1 MPMKAAV
8 PLAAARH
15 PVASALRRWL
25 GGRDVALAALNFVL
39 LFAVALKFPNF
50 VAPANIADI
59 LDDTAILFLL
69 ALAEML
75 VILTGAIDLSVAAS
89 LALTGVAVALVN
101 AAHPALGV
109 APIIVLALVAGTALG
124 AVNAV
129 LVWKLRLPSIVVT
142 VGTLAIYR
150 GCIFLLT
157 GGAWVNSNQ
166 MSDAFLNFIRV
177 RFLGLTTLTWFAIL
191 GILGAGL
198 FLTLSVP
205 GRNLYATGGNRLA
218 ATYAGIDPGRMQAL
232 GFLISGAV
240 SGLCGYFWVS
250 RFAVAYVEV
259 AQGFELQAIAA
270 CVIGGVSIAGG
281 LGTVPGVVLGAL
293 FLGIVKNALP
303 LIGISPFWQMAIA
316 GAVITVAV
324 IINASG
330 EGRARAQRILKE
342 KTA

>member
-1 MPMKAAV
+1 MQARAV
-8 PLAAARH
+8 PPHKAVAALH
-15 PVASALRRWL
+15 RWL
-25 GGRDVALAALNFVL
+25 DGRDVALGALNFVL
-39 LFAVALKFPNF
+39 LVAVALKFPDF
-50 VAPANIADI
+50 LAPRNLADL

-69 ALAEML
+69 ALAEMT
-75 VILTGAIDLSVAAS
+75 VILSGAIDLSVAAN
-89 LALTGVAVALVN
+89 LALTGVSVALVN
-101 AAHPALGV
+101 AAHPGLGV
-109 APIIVLALVAGTALG
+109 VPIMALALVMGAALG
-124 AVNAV
+124 AGNAI
-129 LVWKLRLPSIVVT
+129 LVWKLRLPAIVVT
-142 VGTLAIYR
+142 LGTLAIYR

-177 RFLGLTTLTWFAIL
+177 RFLGLTTLTWIALL
-191 GILGAGL
+191 GIITAGL
-198 FLTLSVP
+198 FLSFSVA
-205 GRNLYATGGNRLA
+205 GRNLYVAGGNRRA

-232 GFLISGAV
+232 AFLISGAV

-293 FLGIVKNALP
+293 FLGIIKNALP
-303 LIGISPFWQMAIA
+303 LIGVSPFWQMAIA
-316 GAVITVAV
+316 GTVITLAV
-324 IINASG
+324 VINARG
-330 EGRARAQRILKE
+330 EGRAQARRILKE

>member
-1 MPMKAAV
+1 MKAAV

-15 PVASALRRWL
+15 PVASGLRRWL

-39 LFAVALKFPNF
+39 LVAVALKFPNF
-50 VAPANIADI
+50 VAPANIADL

-75 VILTGAIDLSVAAS
+75 VILTGAIDLSVAAN

-142 VGTLAIYR
+142 LGTLAIYR
-150 GCIFLLT
+150 GGIFLLT

-177 RFLGLTTLTWFAIL
+177 PFLGLTTLTWIAIL

-198 FLTLSVP
+198 FLTFSVA

-232 GFLISGAV
+232 AFLISGAV

>member
-1 MPMKAAV
+1 MKAAV

-15 PVASALRRWL
+15 PVASGLRRWL

-39 LFAVALKFPNF
+39 LVAVALKFPNF
-50 VAPANIADI
+50 VAPANIADL

-75 VILTGAIDLSVAAS
+75 VILTGAIDLSVAAN

-142 VGTLAIYR
+142 LGTLAIYR
-150 GCIFLLT
+150 GGIFLLT

-177 RFLGLTTLTWFAIL
+177 PFLGLTTLTWIAIL

-198 FLTLSVP
+198 FLTFSVA

-232 GFLISGAV
+232 AFLICGAV

>member
-1 MPMKAAV
+1 MKLAV
-8 PLAAARH
+8 TLAASRDRA
-15 PVASALRRWL
+15 VFSLRRWF
-25 GGRDVALAALNFVL
+25 GGRDVALAALNVVL
-39 LFAVALKFPNF
+39 LVTVALKFPNF
-50 VAPANIADI
+50 LAPGNIADI

-75 VILTGAIDLSVAAS
+75 VILTGAIDLSVAAN

-101 AAHPALGV
+101 AAHPELGV
-109 APIIVLALVAGTALG
+109 APIIAMALVLGTALG
-124 AVNAV
+124 AGNAV

-142 VGTLAIYR
+142 LGTLAIYR

-157 GGAWVNSNQ
+157 GGAWVNSSQ
-166 MSDAFLNFIRV
+166 MSEAFLNFIRAP
-177 RFLGLTTLTWFAIL
+177 FLGLTTLTWIALL
-191 GILGAGL
+191 GILATSL
-198 FLTLSVP
+198 FLTFSVS
-205 GRNLYATGGNRLA
+205 GRNLYVTGGNRLA

-232 GFLISGAV
+232 AFLISGAV

-259 AQGFELQAIAA
+259 AQGFELQVIAA

-303 LIGISPFWQMAIA
+303 LIGVSPFWQMAIA

-324 IINASG
+324 VINARG
-330 EGRARAQRILKE
+330 EGRAHARRILKE

>member
-75 VILTGAIDLSVAAS
+75 VILTGAIDLSVAAN

-101 AAHPALGV
+101 AAHPELGV
-109 APIIVLALVAGTALG
+109 APIVVLALVVGTALG
-124 AVNAV
+124 AGNAV

-142 VGTLAIYR
+142 LGTLAIYR

-232 GFLISGAV
+232 AFLICGAV

>member
-1 MPMKAAV
+1 MKAAV
-8 PLAAARH
+8 PLAAAWR

-39 LFAVALKFPNF
+39 FFAVALKFPNF

-75 VILTGAIDLSVAAS
+75 VILTGAIDLSVAAN

-101 AAHPALGV
+101 AAHPELGV
-109 APIIVLALVAGTALG
+109 APIVVLALVVGTALG
-124 AVNAV
+124 AGNAV

-142 VGTLAIYR
+142 LGTLAIYR

-177 RFLGLTTLTWFAIL
+177 PFLGLTTLTWIAIL

-198 FLTLSVP
+198 FLTFSVA

-232 GFLISGAV
+232 AFLICGAV

>member
-1 MPMKAAV
+1 MKAAV

-15 PVASALRRWL
+15 PVASGLRRWL

-39 LFAVALKFPNF
+39 LVAVALKFPNF
-50 VAPANIADI
+50 VAPANIADL

-75 VILTGAIDLSVAAS
+75 VILTGAIDLSVAAN

-142 VGTLAIYR
+142 LGTLAIYR

-177 RFLGLTTLTWFAIL
+177 PFLGLTTLTWIAIL

-198 FLTLSVP
+198 FLTFSVA

-232 GFLISGAV
+232 AFLISGAV

-281 LGTVPGVVLGAL
+281 LGTVSGVVLGAL

-324 IINASG
+324 IINARG
-330 EGRARAQRILKE
+330 EGRARERRILKE

>member
-1 MPMKAAV
+1 MKAAV

-15 PVASALRRWL
+15 PVGSALRRWL
-25 GGRDVALAALNFVL
+25 GSRDVTLAVLNVVL
-39 LFAVALKFPNF
+39 LVAVALKFPHF
-50 VAPANIADI
+50 VAPGNIADI

-69 ALAEML
+69 ALGEML
-75 VILTGAIDLSVAAS
+75 VILTGAIDLSVAAN

-142 VGTLAIYR
+142 LGTLAIYR
-150 GCIFLLT
+150 GGIFLLT

-177 RFLGLTTLTWFAIL
+177 PFLGLTTLTWIAIL

-198 FLTLSVP
+198 FLTFSVA

-232 GFLISGAV
+232 AFLISGAV

-281 LGTVPGVVLGAL
+281 LGTVSGVVLGAL

-324 IINASG
+324 IINARG
-330 EGRARAQRILKE
+330 EGRARERRILKE

>member
-1 MPMKAAV
+1 MKAAV

-15 PVASALRRWL
+15 PVASGLRRWL

-39 LFAVALKFPNF
+39 LVAVALKFPNF

-75 VILTGAIDLSVAAS
+75 VILTGAIDLSVAAN

-101 AAHPALGV
+101 AAHPELGV
-109 APIIVLALVAGTALG
+109 APIVVLALVVGTALG
-124 AVNAV
+124 AGNAV

-142 VGTLAIYR
+142 LGTLAIYR

-177 RFLGLTTLTWFAIL
+177 PFLGLTTLTWIAIL

-198 FLTLSVP
+198 FLTFSVA

-232 GFLISGAV
+232 AFLISGAV

-281 LGTVPGVVLGAL
+281 LGTVSGVVLGAL

-324 IINASG
+324 VINASG
-330 EGRARAQRILKE
+330 EGRARVRRILKE

>member
-1 MPMKAAV
+1 MKAAV

-15 PVASALRRWL
+15 PVASGLRRWL

-39 LFAVALKFPNF
+39 LVAVALKFPNF
-50 VAPANIADI
+50 VAPANIADL

-75 VILTGAIDLSVAAS
+75 VILTGAIDLSVAAN

-142 VGTLAIYR
+142 LGTLAIYR
-150 GCIFLLT
+150 GGIFLLT

-177 RFLGLTTLTWFAIL
+177 PFLGLTTLTWIAIL

-198 FLTLSVP
+198 FLTFSVA

-232 GFLISGAV
+232 AFLISGAV

-270 CVIGGVSIAGG
+270 CVIGGISIAGG
-281 LGTVPGVVLGAL
+281 LGTVSGVVLGAL

-324 IINASG
+324 IINARG
-330 EGRARAQRILKE
+330 EGRARERRILKE

>member
-1 MPMKAAV
+1 MQVAPRAV
-8 PLAAARH
+8 PPKAVAALH
-15 PVASALRRWL
+15 RWL
-25 GGRDVALAALNFVL
+25 DGRDMALAALNFVL
-39 LFAVALKFPNF
+39 LVAVALKFPDF
-50 VAPANIADI
+50 LAPRNLADL

-69 ALAEML
+69 ALAEMI
-75 VILTGAIDLSVAAS
+75 VILTGAIDLSVAAN
-89 LALTGVAVALVN
+89 LALTGVSVALVN
-101 AAHPALGV
+101 AAHPDLGV
-109 APIIVLALVAGTALG
+109 VPIMAMALVMGAALG
-124 AVNAV
+124 AGNAV

-142 VGTLAIYR
+142 LGTLAIYR

-166 MSDAFLNFIRV
+166 MSEAFLNFIRV
-177 RFLGLTTLTWFAIL
+177 RFLGLTALTWIALL
-191 GILGAGL
+191 GIITAGL
-198 FLTLSVP
+198 FLSFSVA
-205 GRNLYATGGNRLA
+205 GRDLYVAGGNRRA

-232 GFLISGAV
+232 AFLISGAV

-293 FLGIVKNALP
+293 FLGIIKNALP
-303 LIGISPFWQMAIA
+303 LIGVSPFWQMAIA
-316 GAVITVAV
+316 GTVITLAV
-324 IINASG
+324 VINARG
-330 EGRARAQRILKE
+330 EGRAQARRILKE

>member
-1 MPMKAAV
+1 MKAAV
-8 PLAAARH
+8 PLAVPPRPA
-15 PVASALRRWL
+15 VALLRGWL
-25 GGRDVALAALNFVL
+25 GSRDLALAALNVVL
-39 LFAVALKFPNF
+39 LIAVALKFPDF
-50 VAPANIADI
+50 LAPRNMADI

-75 VILTGAIDLSVAAS
+75 VIVTGAIDLSVAAN
-89 LALTGVAVALVN
+89 LALTGVSVALVN
-101 AAHPALGV
+101 AAHPGLGV
-109 APIIVLALVAGTALG
+109 LPIIAMALVMGTVLG
-124 AVNAV
+124 AGNAF
-129 LVWKLRLPSIVVT
+129 LVWKLRLPSIVAT
-142 VGTLAIYR
+142 LGTLAIYR

-166 MSDAFLNFIRV
+166 MSDAFLNFIRAP
-177 RFLGLTTLTWFAIL
+177 FLGVTTLTWIAIL
-191 GILGAGL
+191 GIMAAGL
-198 FLTLSVP
+198 FLRFSVA
-205 GRNLYATGGNRLA
+205 GRNLYVSGGNRLA

-232 GFLISGAV
+232 AFLISGAV

-293 FLGIVKNALP
+293 FLGIIKNALP
-303 LIGISPFWQMAIA
+303 LIGVSPFWQMAIA
-316 GAVITVAV
+316 GTVITLAV
-324 IINASG
+324 VINARG
-330 EGRARAQRILKE
+330 EGRAQARRILKE

>member
-1 MPMKAAV
+1 MKAAV

-15 PVASALRRWL
+15 PVASGLRRWL

-39 LFAVALKFPNF
+39 LVAVALKFPNF

-75 VILTGAIDLSVAAS
+75 VILTGAIDLSIAAN

-129 LVWKLRLPSIVVT
+129 LVWKLRLPSIVVAL
-142 VGTLAIYR
+142 GTLAIYR
-150 GCIFLLT
+150 GGIFLLT

-232 GFLISGAV
+232 AFLISGAV

-281 LGTVPGVVLGAL
+281 LGTVSGVVLGAL

>member
-1 MPMKAAV
+1 MKAAV

-39 LFAVALKFPNF
+39 FFAVALKFPNF

-75 VILTGAIDLSVAAS
+75 VILTGAIDLSVAAN

-101 AAHPALGV
+101 AAHPELGV
-109 APIIVLALVAGTALG
+109 APIIVLALVVGTALG
-124 AVNAV
+124 AGNAV

-142 VGTLAIYR
+142 LGTLAIYR

-177 RFLGLTTLTWFAIL
+177 PFLGLTTLTWIAIL

-198 FLTLSVP
+198 FLTFSVA

-232 GFLISGAV
+232 AFLICGAV

>member
-1 MPMKAAV
+1 MKAAV

-15 PVASALRRWL
+15 PVASGLRRWL

-75 VILTGAIDLSVAAS
+75 VILTGAIDLSVAAN

-142 VGTLAIYR
+142 LGTLAIYR
-150 GCIFLLT
+150 GGIFLLT

-177 RFLGLTTLTWFAIL
+177 PFLGLTTLTWIAIL

-198 FLTLSVP
+198 FLTFSVA

-232 GFLISGAV
+232 AFLISGAV
-240 SGLCGYFWVS
+240 SGLCGYLWVS

-281 LGTVPGVVLGAL
+281 LGTVSGVVLGAL

-324 IINASG
+324 IINARG
-330 EGRARAQRILKE
+330 EGRARERRILKE

>member
-1 MPMKAAV
+1 MKAAV
-8 PLAAARH
+8 PLAAVRH
-15 PVASALRRWL
+15 PVASGLRRWL

-39 LFAVALKFPNF
+39 LVAVALKFPNF
-50 VAPANIADI
+50 VAPANIADL

-75 VILTGAIDLSVAAS
+75 VILTGAIDLSVAAN

-142 VGTLAIYR
+142 LGTLAIYR
-150 GCIFLLT
+150 GGIFLLT

-177 RFLGLTTLTWFAIL
+177 PFLGLTTLTWIAIL

-198 FLTLSVP
+198 FLTFSVA

-232 GFLISGAV
+232 AFLISGAV

-324 IINASG
+324 IINARG
-330 EGRARAQRILKE
+330 EGRARERRILKE

>member
-1 MPMKAAV
+1 MKAAV

-15 PVASALRRWL
+15 PVASGLRRWL

-39 LFAVALKFPNF
+39 LVAVALKFPNF
-50 VAPANIADI
+50 VAPANIADL

-75 VILTGAIDLSVAAS
+75 VILTGAIDLSIAAN

-142 VGTLAIYR
+142 LGTLAIYR
-150 GCIFLLT
+150 GGIFLLT

-177 RFLGLTTLTWFAIL
+177 PFLGLTTLTWIAIL

-198 FLTLSVP
+198 FLTFSVA

-232 GFLISGAV
+232 AFLISGAV

-281 LGTVPGVVLGAL
+281 LGTVSGVVLGAL

-324 IINASG
+324 IINARG
-330 EGRARAQRILKE
+330 EGRARERRILKE